1 MEIRAR
7 DTGSGLFDYDES
19 FSIPEDGVKQQ
30 EDLVESDSSLFF
42 SPSTHDSISSPEEDD
57 EASTPISAVQPV
69 FPSSGPLNGTS
80 DEGTV
85 AVEDSQGPTVASS
98 SDELSAKR
106 LEKKRAVTTTKTK
119 EFQSSPERTFV
130 RSTKRRFEEDGVPD
144 LKRRLLGEWQVTM
157 ANPVHLKTNKTRKL
171 LKDAQEPEV
180 VVIAATATSD
190 RASDIARSGTDPSTP
205 AEEGSV
211 DAGGSANGFAR
222 LSNLKCVCRTSIP
235 KHSPC
240 RELVSSLLQ
249 EDPSETLFRVM
260 QLLSLNPT
268 AEFPCFTHVRSLYME
283 YRRWRTAS
291 SFRTTGEFQ
300 SSLMAFVQSKQLTGK
315 AGAFRNAPSSS
326 EIRRR
331 ARPEPSKT
339 AEKPKLIV
347 KSESAHLASLP
358 SSAQSEATI
367 TPSAGLLINPGHAS
381 DQSDVLLEA
390 RFRDI
395 LKPHQIEGI
404 RFLWRNIVTR
414 KGHGAIL
421 AHSMGLGKTLQAVL
435 FTYLYLREAIGNRVL
450 ILAPTT
456 VLLNWDNEYHHWV
469 PPELFVHLKVLL
481 RFERGSHMED
491 RVEQLERWMQDG
503 GVLLL
508 SYNFFR
514 QMNGESAR
522 TPDQAEIISRALLS
536 PGPSLIVCDEGHI
549 IRNEKSVIARLLKQ
563 VDTKSRVCL
572 SGYPLQNNLEEYWS
586 MVDFVCPGVLS
597 ELPLFRSQFI
607 SPIEQGLSSDCPPV
621 SARLARKR
629 LYVLVGLLDD
639 YVLRKDASL
648 LERDMPPKHEFVIE
662 CRLSPLQEDLYRTFL
677 SVCHEYKGSVNHHVL
692 LGGLVAGLITNH
704 PSVLRSTILQY
715 ERNRTC
721 SGTLPGKKEWLKGW
735 LSMEDRQ
742 SQGNGDYFI
751 PLRMFLFLT

>member
-1 MEIRAR
+1 MYVAKEFAAQSLEIEVQ
-7 DTGSGLFDYDES
+7 DTESGLLDYDES
-19 FSIPEDGVKQQ
+19 FSIPEDGAKQQ
-30 EDLVESDSSLFF
+30 EDLVESDSSVFF
-42 SPSTHDSISSPEEDD
+42 SPSTHDSLSSSEEDD
-57 EASTPISAVQPV
+57 KASSPISALQPV
-69 FPSSGPLNGTS
+69 FSSSGVPYGTAEAGS
-80 DEGTV
+80 IV
-85 AVEDSQGPTVASS
+85 VEETQGPSVASS
-98 SDELSAKR
+98 SDERSTKR
-106 LEKKRAVTTTKTK
+106 EKKRAVTTTKNK
-119 EFQSSPERTFV
+119 KCQSSPERTFA

-144 LKRRLLGEWQVTM
+144 LKRRLIGEWQVTM
-157 ANPVHLKTNKTRKL
+157 ANPVHLQTNKTRKL

-180 VVIAATATSD
+180 VVIAATATSGD
-190 RASDIARSGTDPSTP
+190 VARYGMDPSTP
-205 AEEGSV
+205 SEEVSADGS
-211 DAGGSANGFAR
+211 GSTSRCAR
-222 LSNLKCVCRTSIP
+222 LPNLKCVCRTSVP

-240 RELVSSLLQ
+240 RELVASLLN
-249 EDPSETLFRVM
+249 EDPSETLFRVV

-268 AEFPCFTHVRSLYME
+268 AEYPCLSSVRSLYTE

-291 SFRTTGEFQ
+291 SFRTTREFQ
-300 SSLMAFVQSKQLTGK
+300 SSVMAFAQSKQMTGK
-315 AGAFRNAPSSS
+315 AGAFRYAPSSS

-339 AEKPKLIV
+339 ADKPKLIV
-347 KSESAHLASLP
+347 KSETAPLP
-358 SSAQSEATI
+358 TAQGEAATAAP
-367 TPSAGLLINPGHAS
+367 TAGILINPGHTP
-381 DQSDVLLEA
+381 DQSEVLLEA

-435 FTYLYLREAIGNRVL
+435 FTYLYLREAIGTRVL

-456 VLLNWDNEYHHWV
+456 VLLNWDNEYHRWV
-469 PPELFVHLKVLL
+469 PPELFVHLKAFL

-491 RVEQLERWMQDG
+491 RVEQLKRWMQDG

-522 TPDQAEIISRALLS
+522 TSDQAEIITRALLS

-549 IRNEKSVIARLLKQ
+549 IRNEKSAIARLLKQ

-597 ELPLFRSQFI
+597 DLPLFRSQFI
-607 SPIEQGLSSDCPPV
+607 APIELGLSSDCSPI

-648 LERDMPPKHEFVIE
+648 LEKDMPPKHEFVIE
-662 CRLSPLQEDLYRTFL
+662 CRLSPLQEDLYRMFL
-677 SVCHEYKGSVNHHVL
+677 GVCHEYKGSVNHHVL

-721 SGTLPGKKEWLKGW
+721 PGALPGKKEWLKDW
-735 LSMEDRQ
+735 LSVEERQ
-742 SQGNGDYFI
+742 SQCKGS
-751 PLRMFLFLT
+751 